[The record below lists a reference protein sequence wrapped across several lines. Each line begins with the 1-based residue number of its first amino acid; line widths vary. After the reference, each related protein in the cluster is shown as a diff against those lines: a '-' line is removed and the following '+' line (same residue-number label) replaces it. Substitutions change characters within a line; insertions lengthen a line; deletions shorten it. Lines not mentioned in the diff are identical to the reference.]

1 VTTET
6 SLEATDQQDYFSG
19 EETVAGVMEELREKP
34 GGPDGGE
41 R

>member
-1 VTTET
+1 VTTGA
-6 SLEATDQQDYFSG
+6 SLEATERQDYFSG
-19 EETVAGVMEELREKP
+19 EETVAGVMEELEEKP